1 MFGLLFEEKADDD
14 DEEAVDEVDEADDEA
29 EWDDDS
35 TLGDAKPLV
44 PAGGGRNKDGEN
56 LDAAAA

>member
-44 PAGGGRNKDGEN
+44 PFIMN
-56 LDAAAA
+56 LECLIM